1 MRVEDKKKT
10 KKGKSKKHKK
20 RSSSTSSSS
29 ELGPLTAVVTNG
41 AAKSNARRR
50 RVAIGWNKKTWKNF
64 SNSAGRRKSRSCGK
78 RFWLACSMPSMPGKS
93 AKQAQPAS
101 EPVDTVAEALSPKT
115 KKVVLAQ
122 SRILTQDSVSKRL
135 LEVTS
140 WVDVQ
145 AQLSTQSAPDINP
158 CVLRFVSMCQETKVT
173 VS

>member
-1 MRVEDKKKT
+1 
-10 KKGKSKKHKK
+10 
-20 RSSSTSSSS
+20 
-29 ELGPLTAVVTNG
+29 
-41 AAKSNARRR
+41 
-50 RVAIGWNKKTWKNF
+50 
-64 SNSAGRRKSRSCGK
+64 
-78 RFWLACSMPSMPGKS
+78 MPGKS